1 MNALRL
7 VGAIMLLAG
16 SATAQ
21 STGSAETLFRDG
33 RRLVSEGKVSE
44 ACAAFEG
51 SERLEHNTATL
62 MNLADCRERQ
72 GRLATAWA
80 LFLEVEAQT
89 RTPAQADLNAAA
101 KRRALLVEPRLSY
114 LTITVHDHA
123 AGLSITRD
131 GKVVDVAEWGLPIP
145 VDAGPHSVAASAPG
159 RVPWSKSVE
168 ISTETRQTID
178 LPALEAQP
186 PAEPPKRLASVP
198 TLAPTLSPR
207 RKVSIGVAGG
217 ALAIATTSVVLGVS
231 SSGLRSEAL
240 ARCPP
245 NNCSAGDAAAAQSLE
260 DRARGR
266 ALAADLGFGLAGA
279 AAIGAVA
286 LWIWGAPASSA
297 PIEVAPT
304 TQGLVIGG
312 RF

>member
-1 MNALRL
+1 MSFSERIGGVLVAPRKTFALLAAGAARPSDVALLVVLRL
-7 VGAIMLLAG
+7 VAGELDRFARAIG
-16 SATAQ
+16 TA
-21 STGSAETLFRDG
+21 RDIG
-33 RRLVSEGKVSE
+33 VG
-44 ACAAFEG
+44 
-51 SERLEHNTATL
+51 
-62 MNLADCRERQ
+62 
-72 GRLATAWA
+72 
-80 LFLEVEAQT
+80 
-89 RTPAQADLNAAA
+89 AAA
-101 KRRALLVEPRLSY
+101 Q
-114 LTITVHDHA
+114 
-123 AGLSITRD
+123 
-131 GKVVDVAEWGLPIP
+131 
-145 VDAGPHSVAASAPG
+145 
-159 RVPWSKSVE
+159 E
-168 ISTETRQTID
+168 I
-178 LPALEAQP
+178 L
-186 PAEPPKRLASVP
+186 
-198 TLAPTLSPR
+198 
-207 RKVSIGVAGG
+207 
-217 ALAIATTSVVLGVS
+217 ATTSVVLGVS